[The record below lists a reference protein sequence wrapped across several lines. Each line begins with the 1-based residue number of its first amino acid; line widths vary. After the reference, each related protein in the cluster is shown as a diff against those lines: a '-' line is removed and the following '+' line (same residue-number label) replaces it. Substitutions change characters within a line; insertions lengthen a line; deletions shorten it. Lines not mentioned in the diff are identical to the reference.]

1 MATTIKIKS
10 SNVASKVP
18 TDAQLA
24 TGELALNFPD
34 KKLYTKDPNGDVILI
49 ASGTTVAYAD
59 TSFTAT
65 ASQTTFTVDYTVGGV
80 DVYLNGIKL
89 DSGDFTATNGTS
101 VVLGTGAEVGST
113 ILVRAWSL
121 DVSLQGP
128 QGEQGDPA
136 TVTTTNVT
144 AAGALM
150 DSEVTNLAQVKAFDS
165 ADYATAAQGTLAASA
180 LQSVAFGDLTT
191 TPTTKSGYGITDVY
205 TTTQADSAISTAIG
219 NLIDS
224 APTALDTLNE
234 LAASLGDDADFA
246 GTMTTNL
253 ATKLPLAGGALT
265 GAVTT
270 TSTFDGRDV
279 ATDGTKLDTIDTNA
293 NNYVHP
299 THPGDDASVD
309 TGALTGA
316 TVISNLDF
324 NITTDTAGHVT
335 DANATVATRTLTL
348 ANLGYTGATDAN
360 NYTHPT
366 HPGDNVDVNTGVLT
380 GATVI
385 SNLDFNITT
394 DTAGHVTDANALVA
408 TRNITLAN
416 LGYTG
421 ETNATADQTKADIDA
436 LGIDAET
443 LDGINSTSFLR
454 SDANDSTTGSITI
467 TNDAGLFVKTATNG
481 AGAKIDFSDAQS
493 GSYAQ
498 VGTIKYLHQDGTVTG
513 SGVTSNDGFVI
524 SGTETNTVVRIEG
537 HLVATGDITAYSDE
551 RLKENVEIIDGA
563 VEKVNQLRGVTYDR
577 KDGTGSSTG
586 LIAQDVHAVLPE
598 AVVEDDEGM
607 MSVKYG
613 NLVGLL
619 VESVKELSAKIEAQQ
634 EEINNLKSQ

>member
-1 MATTIKIKS
+1 
-10 SNVASKVP
+10 
-18 TDAQLA
+18 
-24 TGELALNFPD
+24 
-34 KKLYTKDPNGDVILI
+34 
-49 ASGTTVAYAD
+49 
-59 TSFTAT
+59 
-65 ASQTTFTVDYTVGGV
+65 
-80 DVYLNGIKL
+80 
-89 DSGDFTATNGTS
+89 
-101 VVLGTGAEVGST
+101 
-113 ILVRAWSL
+113 
-121 DVSLQGP
+121 
-128 QGEQGDPA
+128 
-136 TVTTTNVT
+136 
-144 AAGALM
+144 
-150 DSEVTNLAQVKAFDS
+150 
-165 ADYATAAQGTLAASA
+165 
-180 LQSVAFGDLTT
+180 
-191 TPTTKSGYGITDVY
+191 
-205 TTTQADSAISTAIG
+205 
-219 NLIDS
+219 
-224 APTALDTLNE
+224 
-234 LAASLGDDADFA
+234 
-246 GTMTTNL
+246 MTTNL

-394 DTAGHVTDANALVA
+394 DTAGHVTDANATVA

-443 LDGINSTSFLR
+443 LDGINGTSFLR
-454 SDANDSTTGSITI
+454 SDANDSTTGSLAI
-467 TNDAGLFVKTATNG
+467 TNDAGLYIKSATNG
-481 AGAKIDFSDAQS
+481 VGAKIDFSDGVS
-493 GSYAQ
+493 GSYNQ
-498 VGTIKYLHQDGTVTG
+498 IGTIKYLHQDGSVTG
-513 SGVTSNDGFVI
+513 AGVTSNDGFVI
-524 SGTETNTVVRIEG
+524 SGTEANTVVRIEG

-586 LIAQDVHAVLPE
+586 LIAQDVQAVLPE